1 MDCQQE
7 NCKKIILSTTFI
19 LGKFSR
25 IATCPAPKVSC
36 KDSKYRS
43 FDGTCNNLGN
53 PLFGSHNTPYKRFL
67 PPAYGGK
74 PGDNLPRGVTS
85 YSPETGYVSSLPSP
99 RVISAGMGANP
110 PSNTTES
117 NTNTHMVMQWGQF
130 VDHDILSTAGEFF
143 DCCQQDIKYN
153 QLDQISDKNIF
164 YKFQKYLSLFPNHSS
179 RQ

>member
-1 MDCQQE
+1 MDCQLE
-7 NCKKIILSTTFI
+7 NCKKIILNTIFI
-19 LGKFSR
+19 LSKFSR
-25 IATCPAPKVSC
+25 IATCPVPKVSC

-43 FDGTCNNLGN
+43 FDGTCNNLAN

-74 PGDNLPRGVTS
+74 PGENLPRGVTS

-99 RVISAGMGANP
+99 RVISAGMGAANP

-143 DCCQQDIKYN
+143 DCCQQDIKYK
-153 QLDQISDKNIF
+153 QFDQISDKNIF
-164 YKFQKYLSLFPNHSS
+164 YKFQKYLSLFPNHGS
-179 RQ
+179 R